1 MIKQIIDSNNSCP
14 NDFWNTI
21 KKLKKEN
28 FKDPSSNIQPKEW
41 FKYFNKLMNTDYDK
55 NVCNDKKEYTTFKDC
70 NTCTKMLNS
79 FITTEEVVIAAKSL
93 KNNKASGS
101 DCITNEMLQISCYMN
116 IDVYVK
122 LFNLILKSGIYP
134 TLWRKNFIKPIF
146 KGGCFNDPSNYR
158 EV

>member
-14 NDFWNTI
+14 NDFWNTV

-122 LFNLILKSGIYP
+122 KKLILFLSLVSTKLYGEFF
-134 TLWRKNFIKPIF
+134 L
-146 KGGCFNDPSNYR
+146 
-158 EV
+158 